1 MILLWVLIAS
11 LFRPWAESGWA
22 YRPMI
27 AKMARQLPAGACL
40 NTDVDPAMQTMLRL
54 HLKVPTRV
62 DCPWTLKLVTR
73 EDAKLA
79 KAQGDNVVWQGFRPR
94 QKMQVYRLEHHEPG
108 QP

>member
-27 AKMARQLPAGACL
+27 AEMARQLPAGACL
-40 NTDVDPAMQTMLRL
+40 NTEVDPAMQTMLRL
-54 HLKVPTRV
+54 HLKAPTRV
-62 DCPWTLKLVTR
+62 DCPWTLKMVTR

-79 KAQGDNVVWQGFRPR
+79 SMQGDNVVWQGFRPR